1 MSPAKPSKQ
10 SPKTSVASAARLPEM
25 PSAPEWGILLAI
37 ELLVVVMVRSAGSRR
52 GLELMPWPDGLEYAA
67 SAVNLAKG
75 RGAVLHFGGY
85 TYPSRYTGGYPLI
98 LEFLR
103 HGSISRDP
111 PFIVSTALGMVS
123 IFGVFWL
130 ARAML
135 GRTAGAIAP
144 LLVAFSPVFI
154 TYSSLAMSDL
164 PTLCVTIY
172 AAWALYE
179 AAPDASKSSRLRPI
193 TAWLVFGLLAGFSTI
208 IRPTNAVILVGLA
221 LCVVMVPL
229 ERRDFASLAKA
240 ALAVAVGFAI
250 PVAWQLHQNSLNLG
264 SAFASGYS
272 WWVPE
277 VYGAGGRTFSTAY
290 LFGPT
295 MPRNPH
301 GNVLVYLTTLLGLD
315 GMLGD
320 RGNPRYFLYPFA
332 AAVFAMVG
340 FVATLRASEKPA
352 ARRLLWF
359 GLGYLAALTGLYC
372 FYIFTDVAFIL
383 PAAFVLFI
391 AAGAGA
397 AIANRWMREV
407 LRDQNRSAGQL
418 AGAAG
423 VIALDLLLVVALASE
438 AAVRLGAQPTE
449 STMIPALQSVD
460 ATLPHDAIVVSNI
473 SLQFLELYLPGDNLH
488 FVGLNSLDP
497 GETFTDYHLHR
508 LYEKR
513 AAGWNGLVPPVVF
526 DGDQISAAE
535 ADSLASAIG
544 AKTPVFLLLAAPES
558 QQYADVLKSEL
569 DQLQQKFTIQPQLQN
584 EAVALYRLS
593 ARDSNLQR

>member
-1 MSPAKPSKQ
+1 MSRAKSSKQ
-10 SPKTSVASAARLPEM
+10 SVGSAAYLYLLPDRFDWVII
-25 PSAPEWGILLAI
+25 AAILILTK
-37 ELLVVVMVRSAGSRR
+37 VMIRSAGSQR
-52 GLELMPWPDGLEYAA
+52 GFELMPWPDGLEYAA
-67 SAVNLAKG
+67 SGMNLAAG

-98 LEFLR
+98 LEFFYRLS
-103 HGSISRDP
+103 GRDSP
-111 PFIVSTALGMVS
+111 VLYASMILGMLSV
-123 IFGVFWL
+123 FGVYML
-130 ARAML
+130 MRGRQL
-135 GRTAGAIAP
+135 GRLAATIAA
-144 LLVAFSPVFI
+144 LTLALSPVFI
-154 TYSSLAMSDL
+154 TYSSLVMSDV
-164 PTLCVTIY
+164 PTLFVTIC
-172 AAWALYE
+172 AARMLVLATSDH
-179 AAPDASKSSRLRPI
+179 AAQSPSWTQ
-193 TAWLVFGLLAGFSTI
+193 TAVWLAFGFFAGFSTV
-208 IRPTNAVILVGLA
+208 IRPTNAAILVGLA
-221 LCVVMVPL
+221 VCVVVVPL
-229 ERRDFASLAKA
+229 ERRDFSSLLKA
-240 ALAVAVGFAI
+240 AIAIAIGFAI
-250 PVAWQLHQNSLNLG
+250 PVAWQLHQNSINLG
-264 SAFASGYS
+264 SAFASGYA

-277 VYGAGGRTFSTAY
+277 VYGAGGKTFSAAY

-332 AAVFAMVG
+332 AAVFAIVG
-340 FVATLRASEKPA
+340 FVAILRAPERSA

-359 GLGYLAALTGLYC
+359 GLGYLAALTGLYS

-397 AIANRWMREV
+397 AIASRWMREV
-407 LRDQNRSAGQL
+407 LRNQNRSAGQL
-418 AGAAG
+418 AAAAG
-423 VIALDLLLVVALASE
+423 VIVLDLLLFVSLASE
-438 AAVRLGAQPTE
+438 AAVRLSAQPAE

-460 ATLPHDAIVVSNI
+460 STLPHGAIVVSNI
-473 SLQFLELYLPGDNLH
+473 SLQFLELYLPGDNLN

-526 DGDQISAAE
+526 DGEQMSTAE
-535 ADSLASAIG
+535 ADSLTAAIG

-569 DQLQQKFTIQPQLQN
+569 DSLQQKFTIEPQLQN
-584 EAVALYRLS
+584 EAIALYRLT
-593 ARDSNLQR
+593 AQESNLQR

>member
-179 AAPDASKSSRLRPI
+179 AAPDASESPRLRPI

-229 ERRDFASLAKA
+229 AHRDPSSLIKA
-240 ALAVAVGFAI
+240 AIAVAIGFAI
-250 PVAWQLHQNSLNLG
+250 PVAWQMHQNSINLG

-277 VYGAGGRTFSTAY
+277 VYGAGGRTFSAAY

-301 GNVLVYLTTLLGLD
+301 GNVIVYLTTLLGVD

-332 AAVFAMVG
+332 AAVFAIVG
-340 FVATLRASEKPA
+340 FIAVFRAPGRSN
-352 ARRLLWF
+352 ARRLMWF
-359 GLGYLAALTGLYC
+359 GLGYLAALTALYC
-372 FYIFTDVAFIL
+372 FYVFTDVAFIL
-383 PAAFVLFI
+383 PGAFILFI
-391 AAGAGA
+391 AAGCGA
-397 AIANRWMREV
+397 AAANRYMRQV
-407 LRDQNRSAGQL
+407 FKNRNRKTLQL
-418 AGAAG
+418 ASAAG
-423 VIALDLLLVVALASE
+423 VIVLDLLLVVSLASE
-438 AAVRLGAQPTE
+438 AAVRLSAQPA
-449 STMIPALQSVD
+449 SSAMVDALQSLDSTLPAD
-460 ATLPHDAIVVSNI
+460 ATVVSNI
-473 SLQFLELYLPGDNLH
+473 SLQFLELYLPTDGRR

-497 GETFTDYHLHR
+497 GEHFTDYHLHR

-513 AAGWNGLVPPVVF
+513 AAGWNGAVPPVVF
-526 DGDQISAAE
+526 DGQQPSPAE
-535 ADSLASAIG
+535 AASLASAVG
-544 AKTPVFLLLAAPES
+544 GKAPVFVLLAAPES
-558 QQYADVLKSEL
+558 QDYAGALKSEL
-569 DQLQQKFTIQPQLQN
+569 DQLQQTFTIQPISQN
-584 EAVALYRLS
+584 DAVALYQLT
-593 ARDSNLQR
+593 ARK

>member
-10 SPKTSVASAARLPEM
+10 SPKTSVASSARLPEM

-103 HGSISRDP
+103 HGAISRNP
-111 PFIVSTALGMVS
+111 PFLVSTALGMVS

-229 ERRDFASLAKA
+229 ERRDFASLAKV
-240 ALAVAVGFAI
+240 ALAIAIGFAI
-250 PVAWQLHQNSLNLG
+250 PVAWQLHQNSINLG

-277 VYGAGGRTFSTAY
+277 VYGAGGRTFSAAY

-301 GNVLVYLTTLLGLD
+301 GNVIVYLTTLLGVD

-332 AAVFAMVG
+332 AAVFAIVG
-340 FVATLRASEKPA
+340 FIAVFRAPGRSN
-352 ARRLLWF
+352 ARRLMWF
-359 GLGYLAALTGLYC
+359 GLGYLAALTALYC
-372 FYIFTDVAFIL
+372 FYVFTDVAFIL
-383 PAAFVLFI
+383 PGAFILFI
-391 AAGAGA
+391 AAGCGA
-397 AIANRWMREV
+397 AAANRYMRQV
-407 LRDQNRSAGQL
+407 FKNRNRKTLQL
-418 AGAAG
+418 ASAAG
-423 VIALDLLLVVALASE
+423 VIVLDLLLVVSLASE
-438 AAVRLGAQPTE
+438 AAVRLSAQPA
-449 STMIPALQSVD
+449 SSPMVDALQSLDSTLPAD
-460 ATLPHDAIVVSNI
+460 ATVVSNI
-473 SLQFLELYLPGDNLH
+473 SLQFLELYLPTDGRR

-497 GETFTDYHLHR
+497 GEQFTDYHLHR

-513 AAGWNGLVPPVVF
+513 AAGWKGAVPPVVF
-526 DGDQISAAE
+526 DGERLSPAE
-535 ADSLASAIG
+535 AASLVSAVG
-544 AKTPVFLLLAAPES
+544 GKAPVFVLLAAPES
-558 QQYADVLKSEL
+558 QDYAEVLKSEL
-569 DQLQQKFTIQPQLQN
+569 DQLQQTFTVEPISQN
-584 EAVALYRLS
+584 DAVALYQLT
-593 ARDSNLQR
+593 ARK